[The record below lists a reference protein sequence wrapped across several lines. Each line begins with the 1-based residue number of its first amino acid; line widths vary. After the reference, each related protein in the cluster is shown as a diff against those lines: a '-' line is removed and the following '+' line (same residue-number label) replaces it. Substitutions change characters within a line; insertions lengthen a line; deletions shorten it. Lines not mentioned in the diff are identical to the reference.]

1 MDSKHSYM
9 PDESNSRILILR
21 ILYSRRNLSEIIAEI
36 NTY

>member
-9 PDESNSRILILR
+9 PDESNSRIQILR